1 VDEALP
7 TPELLAARPEYAEML
22 DSAISEVVELLD
34 TTVDELL
41 RAGIDEMTA
50 AHVRL
55 WVCDQVTRRW
65 AAIAA
70 EEIAEEAFLFDEG
83 DDV

>member
-1 VDEALP
+1 
-7 TPELLAARPEYAEML
+7 
-22 DSAISEVVELLD
+22 
-34 TTVDELL
+34 
-41 RAGIDEMTA
+41 MTA